1 MTERALTPVPRLLSA
16 CLHLLVLALLV
27 LATVRAFLGAAEHPG
42 GVLIAAVVVGAVY
55 LTGPLLSG
63 VRRSAAGAGLWLAVL
78 LVAWLGLLV
87 LTPDAVW
94 LAFAWYFLLLHLLP
108 WRVGLVLVGITAAV
122 AVAGFAW
129 HQREF
134 MVAMAVGPVLGAAVV
149 VATVWGFQQLH
160 AESERRRALIAELTA
175 TRAELA
181 AAEREQGVLAERE
194 RLAREIHDTLTQGFS
209 SVNLL
214 LTAAGRQLA
223 GHPGLD
229 GPAGYVEQARQVSL
243 DNLREARSLVRALAP
258 PDLRATSLTDA
269 LRRLADRTRTP
280 EVTLRTEGEPFALPT
295 AWEVALLRIAQSAL
309 ANTVAHAGATRATI
323 TLTFLAGEVHL
334 DLVDDGSGFDPADLP
349 DGPGPEGGFGLA
361 SMRSRAA
368 ELGGTLVVESAPGAG
383 TAVSVRF
390 AGEVEHEER

>member
-1 MTERALTPVPRLLSA
+1 
-16 CLHLLVLALLV
+16 
-27 LATVRAFLGAAEHPG
+27 
-42 GVLIAAVVVGAVY
+42 
-55 LTGPLLSG
+55 
-63 VRRSAAGAGLWLAVL
+63 
-78 LVAWLGLLV
+78 AWLVLLV

-108 WRVGLVLVGITAAV
+108 WRVGLVLVGIAAAV

-209 SVNLL
+209 SGNLL

-223 GHPGLD
+223 EHRGLE
-229 GPAGYVEQARQVSL
+229 GPAGYVERPSQVST
-243 DNLREARSLVRALAP
+243 DKMATARRML
-258 PDLRATSLTDA
+258 
-269 LRRLADRTRTP
+269 
-280 EVTLRTEGEPFALPT
+280 
-295 AWEVALLRIAQSAL
+295 
-309 ANTVAHAGATRATI
+309 
-323 TLTFLAGEVHL
+323 
-334 DLVDDGSGFDPADLP
+334 
-349 DGPGPEGGFGLA
+349 
-361 SMRSRAA
+361 
-368 ELGGTLVVESAPGAG
+368 
-383 TAVSVRF
+383 
-390 AGEVEHEER
+390 

>member
-1 MTERALTPVPRLLSA
+1 
-16 CLHLLVLALLV
+16 
-27 LATVRAFLGAAEHPG
+27 
-42 GVLIAAVVVGAVY
+42 
-55 LTGPLLSG
+55 
-63 VRRSAAGAGLWLAVL
+63 
-78 LVAWLGLLV
+78 
-87 LTPDAVW
+87 
-94 LAFAWYFLLLHLLP
+94 
-108 WRVGLVLVGITAAV
+108 
-122 AVAGFAW
+122 AGFAW

-223 GHPGLD
+223 EHPGLD

-243 DNLREARSLVRALAP
+243 DNLGEARSLVRALAP
-258 PDLRATSLTDA
+258 PDLRATSLVDA

-309 ANTVAHAGATRATI
+309 ANAVARAGAPRATI
-323 TLTFLAGEVHL
+323 TPALRAGAVRR

-349 DGPGPEGGFGLA
+349 DGPGPGGGFGLA

-390 AGEVEHEER
+390 AGEVEHEE